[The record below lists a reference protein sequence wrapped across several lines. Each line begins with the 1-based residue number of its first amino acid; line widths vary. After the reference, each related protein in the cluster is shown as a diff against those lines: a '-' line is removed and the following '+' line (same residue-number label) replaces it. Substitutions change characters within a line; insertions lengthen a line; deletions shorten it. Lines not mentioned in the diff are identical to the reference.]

1 MRYAEEL
8 KRYSNR
14 VQLRSVSI
22 MVLDNDRYLKSE
34 LSNITQ
40 MLEEHFRVALSASK
54 MVNNA
59 VNDWLSGNTNI
70 TPEDLK
76 AITGLEEKGDDLK
89 RTILLQLAK
98 ANTLMQREDL
108 LRLVHYNDKLADGAE
123 WCMYHLAAITGSWN
137 PEGALKEKIAKMSE
151 LVMEEITQQREAVR
165 FLSINM
171 EEAIKRAEEICR
183 LEKQVDVVQREIVT
197 LLYPANVPLSILLR
211 FRDFTNM
218 MEDIANFGEDAAI
231 TIRTLSLTLN
241 M

>member
-1 MRYAEEL
+1 MRRAEEL
-8 KRYSNR
+8 KRYSYR
-14 VQLRSVSI
+14 LQLKSVSI

-40 MLEEHFRVALSASK
+40 MLEEHFRVALSAFK
-54 MVNNA
+54 MVYNA
-59 VNDWLSGNTNI
+59 VNEWLSGKTNI
-70 TPEDLK
+70 TPESLK
-76 AITGLEEKGDDLK
+76 VITDLEEKGDDLK
-89 RTILLQLAK
+89 RTILVQLAK

-123 WCMYHLAAITGSWN
+123 WCMHHLSAITASWN
-137 PEGALKEKIAKMSE
+137 PEGELKEAIARMSE
-151 LVMEEITQQREAVR
+151 LVLEEITQQREAVR

-171 EEAIKRAEEICR
+171 EEAIRRADEICR
-183 LEKQVDVVQREIVT
+183 LEKKVDVVQREIVT
-197 LLYPANVPLSILLR
+197 LLYPAKVPLATLLR